1 MRFIRHSLALAV
13 LALGATAQAQISGD
27 MVKIGV
33 LTDMAGPYS
42 GMGGAGSVVAAKM
55 AMEDCLQAEC
65 KGMKIEVVSAD
76 HQNKADIAATKAREW
91 LDRDKVDAAF
101 FAENGWKSNLLIN
114 IGYGDETRLYGRLP
128 RLPFDDA
135 CQLA

>member
-1 MRFIRHSLALAV
+1 MTAIVARDRAFYDRLPTLFPHGDARSWFTSSPQLAEETAFRNSSLQAAYLIFACR
-13 LALGATAQAQISGD
+13 ALGTDTGPMSGF
-27 MVKIGV
+27 
-33 LTDMAGPYS
+33 
-42 GMGGAGSVVAAKM
+42 
-55 AMEDCLQAEC
+55 
-65 KGMKIEVVSAD
+65 
-76 HQNKADIAATKAREW
+76 
-91 LDRDKVDAAF
+91 DRDKVDAAF

>member
-1 MRFIRHSLALAV
+1 
-13 LALGATAQAQISGD
+13 
-27 MVKIGV
+27 
-33 LTDMAGPYS
+33 
-42 GMGGAGSVVAAKM
+42 
-55 AMEDCLQAEC
+55 
-65 KGMKIEVVSAD
+65 
-76 HQNKADIAATKAREW
+76 
-91 LDRDKVDAAF
+91 RDKVDAAF